1 MVENDNLHCEPHKA
15 IILVTAYLVERGLVL
30 QPQEVEDKSNEITA
44 IPEFIKILAVKGVV
58 IETILK

>member
-1 MVENDNLHCEPHKA
+1 MA
-15 IILVTAYLVERGLVL
+15 QGLVL